1 MLPFLKVFN
10 YFRIVLTSA
19 QSTRSGIYQPHQK
32 RELANC
38 LQQRFAPKEYQEIL
52 AIVK

>member
-10 YFRIVLTSA
+10 YFPIVLTSA

-32 RELANC
+32 RELAIE
-38 LQQRFAPKEYQEIL
+38 EYQEIL